1 MPALVSIIFTAVAA
15 AAPGIA
21 PFLANA
27 PAWAHALMT
36 ASVAAL
42 GAVYHLYQPTPSGK

>member
-1 MPALVSIIFTAVAA
+1 MPAIVSIIFTAAAA

-21 PFLANA
+21 PFLATA
-27 PAWAHALMT
+27 PAWVHAVMS

-42 GAVYHLYQPTPSGK
+42 GAVYHLYQPTPPSK